1 MRPPP
6 RDWDAASYQRVSA
19 PHEEWALSILDRLEL
34 AGDERVLDA
43 GCGSGRVT
51 SMLIERLP
59 AGSVVAVDGSPSMIE
74 EVRSVLRPQDE
85 ALVGDLA
92 EVQLDEPVDVVF
104 SSAVFHWV
112 LDHDALFRNMR
123 RALKPGG
130 RLAAQNGGAGNIAR
144 LRRTSEEVAARDPYA
159 AHFEGFGRPWNYAAP
174 GETEERLLAAGFAE
188 ARCWLQPW
196 DIVPPEPA
204 EFLRTVCLGPHMD
217 RLPEELRDPFIA
229 DVLAL
234 EDDPLILD
242 YVRLNI
248 DARLSAER
256 PSIHI

>member
-1 MRPPP
+1 MGAPP
-6 RDWDAASYQRVSA
+6 RDWDAASYQRVSV
-19 PHEEWALSILDRLEL
+19 PHEEWARSILDRLEL

-51 SMLIERLP
+51 AMLIERLP
-59 AGSVVAVDGSPSMIE
+59 EGSVVAVDGSPSMVE

-85 ALVGDLA
+85 ALVSDLTDLR
-92 EVQLDEPVDVVF
+92 LDEPVDVVF

-112 LDHDALFRNMR
+112 LDHDALFRTLR
-123 RALKPGG
+123 GALKPGG
-130 RLAAQNGGAGNIAR
+130 RLAAQNGGAGNISR
-144 LRRTSEEVAARDPYA
+144 LKKSSEEIAGREPYA
-159 AHFEGFGRPWNYAAP
+159 AHFEGFGEPWNYAAP
-174 GETEERLLAAGFAE
+174 EQTEERLRAAGFAM
-188 ARCWLQPW
+188 ARAWLQPW

-217 RLPEELRDPFIA
+217 RLPEDLRDLFIA

-234 EDDPLILD
+234 EDEPLVLD

-248 DARLSAER
+248 DARV
-256 PSIHI
+256 

>member
-1 MRPPP
+1 MSGAPP
-6 RDWDAASYQRVSA
+6 RDWDAASYQRVSV
-19 PHEEWALSILDRLEL
+19 PHEEWARSILDRLEL
-34 AGDERVLDA
+34 AGNERVLDA

-51 SMLIERLP
+51 AMLIERLP
-59 AGSVVAVDGSPSMIE
+59 EGRVVAVDGSPSMVE

-85 ALVGDLA
+85 ALVSDLT
-92 EVQLDEPVDVVF
+92 ELRLEDPVDVVF

-112 LDHDALFRNMR
+112 LDHEALFRTL
-123 RALKPGG
+123 RATLKPGG
-130 RLAAQNGGAGNIAR
+130 RLTAQNGGAGNISR
-144 LRRTSEEVAARDPYA
+144 LKKCSEEVAGHEPYA
-159 AHFEGFGRPWNYAAP
+159 AHFEGFGQPWNYAEP
-174 GETEERLLAAGFAE
+174 KETEERLRAAGFAE
-188 ARCWLQPW
+188 GRAWLQPW

-234 EDDPLILD
+234 EDEPLVLD

-248 DARLSAER
+248 DARA
-256 PSIHI
+256 

>member
-6 RDWDAASYQRVSA
+6 RDWDAASYQRVSV
-19 PHEEWALSILDRLEL
+19 PHEEWALSILGRLEL

-85 ALVGDLA
+85 ALVGDLT

-123 RALKPGG
+123 SALKPGG

-144 LRRTSEEVAARDPYA
+144 LRRTSKEVAARDPYA
-159 AHFEGFGRPWNYAAP
+159 AHFEGFGPPWNYAAP
-174 GETEERLLAAGFAE
+174 AETEERLRGAGFAE

-234 EDDPLILD
+234 DDDPLVLD

-248 DARLSAER
+248 AATA
-256 PSIHI
+256 

>member
-1 MRPPP
+1 VSAAPP
-6 RDWDAASYQRVSA
+6 RDWDAASYQRVSV
-19 PHEEWALSILDRLEL
+19 PHQEWALSILDRLEL

-51 SMLIERLP
+51 AMLIERLP
-59 AGSVVAVDGSPSMIE
+59 EGNVVAIDGSPSMIE

-85 ALVGDLA
+85 ALVGDLT
-92 EVQLDEPVDVVF
+92 ELRLDEPVDVVF

-112 LDHDALFRNMR
+112 LDHDALFRSMR
-123 RALKPGG
+123 AALKPGG

-144 LRRTSEEVAARDPYA
+144 LKRTSEEVAGRDPYA
-159 AHFEGFGRPWNYAAP
+159 VHFEGFGRPWNYAGP
-174 GETEERLLAAGFAE
+174 EETEERLSAAEFVDAH
-188 ARCWLQPW
+188 CWLQPW
-196 DIVPPEPA
+196 DIAPPEPA

-229 DVLAL
+229 DVLAM
-234 EDDPLILD
+234 EDNPLVLG

-248 DARLSAER
+248 DARASG
-256 PSIHI
+256 